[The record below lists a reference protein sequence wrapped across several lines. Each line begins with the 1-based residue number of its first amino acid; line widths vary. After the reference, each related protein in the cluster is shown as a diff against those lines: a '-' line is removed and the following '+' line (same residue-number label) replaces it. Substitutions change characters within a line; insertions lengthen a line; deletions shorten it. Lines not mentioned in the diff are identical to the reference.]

1 MRKIRI
7 RTSKTADD
15 MHGIFPRYKGKFE
28 ALLSSHYVA
37 AVVLHDRALTLAQ
50 FEPERYNDA
59 KLKAFAAENVETGA
73 DSALSGVEATV
84 EAETTDGRRLAVRCD
99 TPIGSPERPLTRA
112 QVEGKFRTYAKA
124 RLSKSQIED
133 VIAAV
138 WKLEEVGSV
147 RSLMDLLRR
156 QAGSARKA
164 VAA

>member
-1 MRKIRI
+1 
-7 RTSKTADD
+7 
-15 MHGIFPRYKGKFE
+15 MHGIFPRYRGKFE

-73 DSALSGVEATV
+73 DPTLSGVDAIV
-84 EAETTDGRRLAVRCD
+84 EAETADGRRLSVRCD

-112 QVEGKFRTYAKA
+112 QVEGKFRTYA
-124 RLSKSQIED
+124 RETLPRNRIEE

-138 WKLEEVGSV
+138 WKLEDLANV

-156 QAGSARKA
+156 ESGAARRSAA
-164 VAA
+164 